1 MTAPVLDK
9 AIHALTMIQR
19 KNQIIV
25 LELRLVPGLRRSG
38 KHCRVGT
45 PQIAVMA
52 MLGGGE
58 FGENSACPDRLW
70 VACPCRN
77 AVRCNSIC
85 DKRLLDGQG
94 YDPPS

>member
-1 MTAPVLDK
+1 MTATVLDTT
-9 AIHALTMIQR
+9 IHALTMIKR
-19 KNQIIV
+19 ENQNIV
-25 LELRLVPGLRRSG
+25 LELRLVPGLQRSG

-70 VACPCRN
+70 MACPCRN
-77 AVRCNSIC
+77 TVR
-85 DKRLLDGQG
+85 
-94 YDPPS
+94 